1 MNPRLHPLG
10 LALMIALARPALAA
24 DPEPAAAPADGQPVE
39 LGTITVSA
47 SALAVGS
54 DAMSTPVTVLEGDQ
68 LVQRRAA
75 TLGETLAAEPGI
87 SATQFG
93 AGASRPIIRGMDG
106 ARVKVLA
113 DGAEIMDASTISP
126 DHAVAVEPM
135 LSERIEVL
143 RGPSALAYGGGAI
156 GGVVNVLDRKIPTA
170 IPERGVEG
178 SVELR
183 GNTAAHEGAGAFE
196 VTAGAG
202 NFAIHAE
209 GLKRDARDY
218 RVGDGWA
225 GGSKVDGSYNQTE
238 TGSLGLSWI
247 GERGYLGIAW
257 TRQRNEYGLPGH
269 AHDLEDCHAHG
280 DHLHCGGHDDEDEDE
295 HDHDH
300 EEGAGGVPY
309 VKLDSE
315 RWDLR
320 GEYLEPF
327 AGIARVRLRASQTN
341 YRHDEIEDGAVATR
355 FRNEASDGRVELEH
369 QPLGGWRGV
378 FGLQASRRDFSALG
392 EEAYVQPT
400 LTRRSGAFLIEE
412 YKTGDW
418 RFEAGLRH
426 EWQHIDVD
434 SAARDRSHRGNSL
447 SLGAVWNFAPQ
458 YAAGLS
464 LSRAQR
470 LPTAEELYADG
481 LHMATRTLERGN
493 PDLKAETSHNI
504 DLSLKKL
511 AGATTFSVSAFH
523 NRVSDFIYANTLD
536 EHDGLQLIEYTQR
549 DAIFT
554 GVEGQIRQQLNAMFG
569 LTLFGDY
576 VRARLAASD
585 GDRDLPRIPAH
596 RIGLRLDGHWQGWE
610 GEVELYRV
618 GRQRQLAEF
627 ESSTPGYNM
636 LNLGVSYAG
645 RLASVPYLFYV
656 KASNLTDELAY
667 SHTSFIKDAA
677 PLMGRNL
684 TMGVKLTF

>member
-1 MNPRLHPLG
+1 MKTRLHPIP
-10 LALMIALARPALAA
+10 LALLLALGGHLTARAA
-24 DPEPAAAPADGQPVE
+24 DDTAAGTE

-47 SALAVGS
+47 SALAVGR
-54 DAMSTPVTVLEGDQ
+54 DAMSTPASVLTGDELVTQ
-68 LVQRRAA
+68 RAA
-75 TLGETLAAEPGI
+75 TLGETLAREPGI

-106 ARVKVLA
+106 ARVKLLS
-113 DGAEIMDASTISP
+113 DGTEVMDASTISP

-135 LSERIEVL
+135 LSEAIEVL

-156 GGVVNVLDRKIPTA
+156 GGVVNVLDRRIPTA
-170 IPERGVEG
+170 IPERGIEG

-183 GNTAAHEGAGAFE
+183 GNTAAREGAGAFE
-196 VTAGAG
+196 LTAGAG

-209 GLKRDARDY
+209 GVVRDARDY
-218 RVGDGWA
+218 RVGRGWDG
-225 GGSKVDGSYNQTE
+225 GNRVDGSYNHTE
-238 TGSLGLSWI
+238 TGSLGASWI

-257 TRQRNEYGLPGH
+257 TRQQNEYGLPGH
-269 AHDLEDCHAHG
+269 GGEPEDCQLDGARL
-280 DHLHCGGHDDEDEDE
+280 DCGSHDEHEEEEEDED
-295 HDHDH
+295 
-300 EEGAGGVPY
+300 AGDLPY

-320 GEYLEPF
+320 GEVLEPL
-327 AGIARVRLRASQTN
+327 AGIASLRLRASKTD
-341 YRHDEIEDGAVATR
+341 YSHDEIEDGVVATR
-355 FRNEASDGRVELEH
+355 FRSRGNDGRLELEH
-369 QPLGGWRGV
+369 QPVGGLRGV
-378 FGLQASRRDFSALG
+378 IGLQTLRRDFSATG
-392 EEAYVQPT
+392 EESYVQPT
-400 LTRRSGAFLIEE
+400 LTRRHGLFAIEE
-412 YKTGDW
+412 YSTGDW
-418 RFEAGLRH
+418 RFEAGLRR

-434 SAARDRSHRGNSL
+434 SAARDRSHRGNSM
-447 SLGAVWNFAPQ
+447 SVGAVWNFAPQ

-481 LHMATRTLERGN
+481 LHLATRTFERGN
-493 PDLKAETSHNI
+493 ADLKAETSRNL

-511 AGATTFSVSAFH
+511 AGPTTFAVSAYH
-523 NRVSDFIYANTLD
+523 NRVADFIYAHTLD
-536 EHDGLQLIEYTQR
+536 ALDGLQLVEYAQR

-554 GVEGQIRQQLNAMFG
+554 GIEGEIRQQLDRAFG

-576 VRARLAASD
+576 VRARLASGN

-596 RIGLRLDGHWQGWE
+596 RIGLRLDANWQGWR
-610 GEVELYRV
+610 GEAELYRV

-627 ESSTPGYNM
+627 ETSTPGHNM

-645 RLASVPYLFYV
+645 RIESVPYLFYV
-656 KASNLTDELAY
+656 KAANLTDELAY

>member
-1 MNPRLHPLG
+1 MTARIHPLS
-10 LALMIALARPALAA
+10 LALMFALAHPALAA
-24 DPEPAAAPADGQPVE
+24 DPQPAPATDSGKAVE
-39 LGTITVSA
+39 LDAVTVSA

-54 DAMSTPVTVLEGDQ
+54 DAMSTPVTVLEGDD
-68 LVQRRAA
+68 LIQRRAA
-75 TLGETLAAEPGI
+75 TLGETLAREPGI

-113 DGAEIMDASTISP
+113 DGTEIMDASTISP

-135 LSERIEVL
+135 LSEQIEVL

-183 GNTAAHEGAGAFE
+183 GNTAAKEAAGAFE

-209 GLKRDARDY
+209 GVKRDARDY

-225 GGSKVDGSYNQTE
+225 GGSRVDGSYNQTE
-238 TGSLGLSWI
+238 TGSVGVSWI
-247 GERGYLGIAW
+247 GDRGYLGIAW

-280 DHLHCGGHDDEDEDE
+280 DHLHCGSHDEEEGEDD
-295 HDHDH
+295 HDHDDA
-300 EEGAGGVPY
+300 ESGVPY

-320 GEYLEPF
+320 GEYREPF
-327 AGIARVRLRASQTN
+327 AGFTRLRLRASHTDYQ
-341 YRHDEIEDGAVATR
+341 HDEIEDGAVSTR

-369 QPLGGWRGV
+369 QPVGGWRGV
-378 FGLQASRRDFSALG
+378 FGLQTSRRDFSALG

-400 LTRRSGAFLIEE
+400 LTRRHGAFLIEE

-426 EWQHIDVD
+426 EWQQIDVD

-458 YAAGLS
+458 YALGMS

-481 LHMATRTLERGN
+481 LHMATRTIERGN
-493 PDLKAETSHNI
+493 ADLKAETSHNI
-504 DLSLKKL
+504 DVSLKKL

-536 EHDGLQLIEYTQR
+536 ELGGLQLIEYTQR

-554 GVEGQIRQQLNAMFG
+554 GVEGQIRQRLDDMFG

-576 VRARLAASD
+576 VRARLSSSD

-596 RIGLRLDGHWQGWE
+596 RIGLRLDAHWQGWE
-610 GEVELYRV
+610 GEIELYRV

-627 ESSTPGYNM
+627 ETSTPGYNM
-636 LNLGVSYAG
+636 LNIGVSYAAELQG
-645 RLASVPYLFYV
+645 VPYLFYV
-656 KASNLTDELAY
+656 KANNLTDELAY

-684 TMGVKLTF
+684 TMGVKLAF

>member
-1 MNPRLHPLG
+1 MTARIHPLS
-10 LALMIALARPALAA
+10 LALMFALAHPALAA
-24 DPEPAAAPADGQPVE
+24 DPQPAPTTDNNKTVE
-39 LGTITVSA
+39 LDAVTVSA

-54 DAMSTPVTVLEGDQ
+54 DAMSTPVTVLEGDD
-68 LVQRRAA
+68 LIQRRAA
-75 TLGETLAAEPGI
+75 TLGETLAREPGI

-113 DGAEIMDASTISP
+113 DGTEIMDASTISP

-135 LSERIEVL
+135 LSEQIEVL

-183 GNTAAHEGAGAFE
+183 GNTAAKEAAGAFE

-209 GLKRDARDY
+209 GVKRDARDY

-225 GGSKVDGSYNQTE
+225 GGSRVDGSYNQTE
-238 TGSLGLSWI
+238 TGSVGVSWI
-247 GERGYLGIAW
+247 GDRGYLGIAW

-280 DHLHCGGHDDEDEDE
+280 DHLHCGSHDEEEGEDD
-295 HDHDH
+295 HDHDDA
-300 EEGAGGVPY
+300 ESGVPY

-320 GEYLEPF
+320 GEYREPF
-327 AGIARVRLRASQTN
+327 AGFTRLRLRASHTDYQ
-341 YRHDEIEDGAVATR
+341 HDEIEDGAVSTR

-369 QPLGGWRGV
+369 QPVGGWRGV
-378 FGLQASRRDFSALG
+378 FGLQTSRRDFSALG

-400 LTRRSGAFLIEE
+400 LTRRHGAFLIEE

-426 EWQHIDVD
+426 EWQQIDVD

-458 YAAGLS
+458 YALGMS

-481 LHMATRTLERGN
+481 LHMATRTIERGN
-493 PDLKAETSHNI
+493 ADLKAETSHNI
-504 DLSLKKL
+504 DVSLKKL

-536 EHDGLQLIEYTQR
+536 ELDGLQLIEYTQR

-554 GVEGQIRQQLNAMFG
+554 GVEGQIRQRLDDMFG

-576 VRARLAASD
+576 VRARLSSSD

-596 RIGLRLDGHWQGWE
+596 RIGLRLDAHWQGWE
-610 GEVELYRV
+610 GEIELYRV

-627 ESSTPGYNM
+627 ETSTPGYNM
-636 LNLGVSYAG
+636 LNVGVSYAAELQG
-645 RLASVPYLFYV
+645 VPYLFYV
-656 KASNLTDELAY
+656 KANNLTDELAY